1 MKTELTVAAVLLMI
15 SFGAFAGTLKG
26 TVTDENDSPMA
37 GVDVSV
43 WGKES
48 IKSKTDARGQFK
60 ITSDDLVP
68 GNRYSVK
75 AEKDGFIM
83 TQASFGTEMYEDEED
98 MEPLE
103 ITMKKEDPEPETPA
117 TEVKDPALK
126 GGAVTAP
133 SSESESEE
141 EEAVKEEETKLAEK
155 EEAKPAEKPAEKEEA
170 KPAEK
175 PAEKAEAK
183 PAEKEEAKP
192 AEKPAEK

>member
-75 AEKDGFIM
+75 AEKDGYIM
-83 TQASFGTEMYEDEED
+83 SQASFGTEMYEDEED

-126 GGAVTAP
+126 GGTVTAP
-133 SSESESEE
+133 SSESE
-141 EEAVKEEETKLAEK
+141 EEAVKEEETKPAEK
-155 EEAKPAEKPAEKEEA
+155 EEAKPAEKEEA

>member
-75 AEKDGFIM
+75 AEKDGYIM
-83 TQASFGTEMYEDEED
+83 SQASFGTEMYEDEED

-103 ITMKKEDPEPETPA
+103 ITMKKEEPEPETPA

-126 GGAVTAP
+126 GGTVTAP

-141 EEAVKEEETKLAEK
+141 EAVKEEETKPAEK
-155 EEAKPAEKPAEKEEA
+155 EEAKPAEKEEA

>member
-26 TVTDENDSPMA
+26 TVTDENDSPMS

-75 AEKDGFIM
+75 AEKDGYIM
-83 TQASFGTEMYEDEED
+83 SQASFGTEMYEDEED

-133 SSESESEE
+133 SSESE
-141 EEAVKEEETKLAEK
+141 EEAVKEEETKPAEK

>member
-1 MKTELTVAAVLLMI
+1 MKTSFTVAIVLSLL
-15 SFGAFAGTLKG
+15 SFGAFAGTMKG
-26 TVTDENDSPMA
+26 TVTDENGTPMA

-126 GGAVTAP
+126 GGTVTAP
-133 SSESESEE
+133 SSESEE
-141 EEAVKEEETKLAEK
+141 EEAVKEEETKPAEK
-155 EEAKPAEKPAEKEEA
+155 EEAKPAEKEEA

>member
-1 MKTELTVAAVLLMI
+1 MKTGFTVAAVLLLT
-15 SFGAFAGTLKG
+15 SFGVFAGTLKG

-48 IKSKTDARGQFK
+48 IKSKTDSRGQFK

-75 AEKDGFIM
+75 AEKDGYIM
-83 TQASFGTEMYEDEED
+83 SQASFGTEMYEDEED

-103 ITMKKEDPEPETPA
+103 ITMKKEEPEPEAPA
-117 TEVKDPALK
+117 TEAKDPAL
-126 GGAVTAP
+126 ANAANEAP
-133 SSESESEE
+133 AEVEE
-141 EEAVKEEETKLAEK
+141 EKEKEEEKPAEKAEAKPAEKSAEK
-155 EEAKPAEKPAEKEEA
+155 EEAKPAEKPAEKAETKPAEKEEA

-175 PAEKAEAK
+175 PAEK
-183 PAEKEEAKP
+183 
-192 AEKPAEK
+192 

>member
-1 MKTELTVAAVLLMI
+1 M
-15 SFGAFAGTLKG
+15 
-26 TVTDENDSPMA
+26 
-37 GVDVSV
+37 
-43 WGKES
+43 
-48 IKSKTDARGQFK
+48 
-60 ITSDDLVP
+60 P

-126 GGAVTAP
+126 GGTVTAP
-133 SSESESEE
+133 SSESEE
-141 EEAVKEEETKLAEK
+141 EEAVKEEETKPAEK
-155 EEAKPAEKPAEKEEA
+155 EEAKPAEKEEA

>member
-75 AEKDGFIM
+75 AEKDGYIM
-83 TQASFGTEMYEDEED
+83 SQASFGTEMYEDEED

-103 ITMKKEDPEPETPA
+103 ITMKKEEPEPEAPA

-126 GGAVTAP
+126 GGTVTAP
-133 SSESESEE
+133 SSESE
-141 EEAVKEEETKLAEK
+141 EEAVKEEETKPAEK
-155 EEAKPAEKPAEKEEA
+155 EEAKPAEKEEA

>member
-75 AEKDGFIM
+75 AEKEGFIM

-103 ITMKKEDPEPETPA
+103 ITMKKEEPEPETPA

-126 GGAVTAP
+126 GGTVTAP
-133 SSESESEE
+133 SSESE
-141 EEAVKEEETKLAEK
+141 EEAVKEEETKPAEK
-155 EEAKPAEKPAEKEEA
+155 EEAKPAEKEEA

>member
-1 MKTELTVAAVLLMI
+1 MKTSFTVAAVLFLV

-48 IKSKTDARGQFK
+48 IKSKTDSRGQFK

-75 AEKDGFIM
+75 AEKDGYIM
-83 TQASFGTEMYEDEED
+83 SQASFGTEMYEDEED

-103 ITMKKEDPEPETPA
+103 ITMKKEDPDPEAPA
-117 TEVKDPALK
+117 TEAKDPAL
-126 GGAVTAP
+126 ANAANEAP
-133 SSESESEE
+133 AEVEE
-141 EEAVKEEETKLAEK
+141 EKEK
-155 EEAKPAEKPAEKEEA
+155 EE
-170 KPAEK
+170 EK

-192 AEKPAEK
+192 AEKPAEKTEAKPAEKEEAKPAEKPAEK

>member
-1 MKTELTVAAVLLMI
+1 MKTELIVAAVLLMI

-60 ITSDDLVP
+60 ITSDELVP

-126 GGAVTAP
+126 GGTVTAP

-141 EEAVKEEETKLAEK
+141 EAIKEEETKPAEK
-155 EEAKPAEKPAEKEEA
+155 EEAKPAEKEEA

>member
-75 AEKDGFIM
+75 AEKDGYIM
-83 TQASFGTEMYEDEED
+83 SQASFGTEMYEDEED

-103 ITMKKEDPEPETPA
+103 ITMKKEEPEPEAPA

-126 GGAVTAP
+126 GGTVTAP
-133 SSESESEE
+133 SSESE
-141 EEAVKEEETKLAEK
+141 EEAVKEEETKPAEK

>member
-75 AEKDGFIM
+75 AEKEGYIM
-83 TQASFGTEMYEDEED
+83 SQASFGTEMYEEEED

-103 ITMKKEDPEPETPA
+103 ITMKKEDPEPEAPA

-126 GGAVTAP
+126 GGTVTAP

-141 EEAVKEEETKLAEK
+141 EAVKEEE
-155 EEAKPAEKPAEKEEA
+155 AKS
-170 KPAEK
+170 
-175 PAEKAEAK
+175 AEKAEAK

-192 AEKPAEK
+192 AEKPAEKTEAKPAEKEEAKPAEKPAEK

>member
-1 MKTELTVAAVLLMI
+1 MKTRFTVAAVLLTI

-60 ITSDDLVP
+60 ITSDELVP

-75 AEKDGFIM
+75 AEKEGYIM
-83 TQASFGTEMYEDEED
+83 SQASFGTEMYEEEED

-103 ITMKKEDPEPETPA
+103 ITMKKEGPEPEAPA

-126 GGAVTAP
+126 GGTPAA
-133 SSESESEE
+133 SAESESESE
-141 EEAVKEEETKLAEK
+141 EEAVKEEE
-155 EEAKPAEKPAEKEEA
+155 AKS
-170 KPAEK
+170 
-175 PAEKAEAK
+175 AEKAEAK

-192 AEKPAEK
+192 AEKPAEKTEAKPAEKEEAKPVEKPAEK

>member
-60 ITSDDLVP
+60 ITSDELVP

-75 AEKDGFIM
+75 AEKEGFIM

-103 ITMKKEDPEPETPA
+103 ITMKKEEPEPETPA

-126 GGAVTAP
+126 GGTVTAP

-141 EEAVKEEETKLAEK
+141 EAVKEEETKPAEK
-155 EEAKPAEKPAEKEEA
+155 EEAKPAEKEEA

>member
-1 MKTELTVAAVLLMI
+1 MKTELIVAAVLLMI

-60 ITSDDLVP
+60 ITSDELVP

-126 GGAVTAP
+126 GGTVTAP

-141 EEAVKEEETKLAEK
+141 EAVKEEETKPAEK
-155 EEAKPAEKPAEKEEA
+155 EEAKPAEKEEA

>member
-1 MKTELTVAAVLLMI
+1 MKTRFTVAAVLFLI

-48 IKSKTDARGQFK
+48 IKSKTDSRGQFK

-75 AEKDGFIM
+75 AEKDGYIM
-83 TQASFGTEMYEDEED
+83 SQASFGTEMYEDEED

-117 TEVKDPALK
+117 TEAKDPALK
-126 GGAVTAP
+126 GGTVTAP

-141 EEAVKEEETKLAEK
+141 EAVKEEETK
-155 EEAKPAEKPAEKEEA
+155 PAEKT
-170 KPAEK
+170 
-175 PAEKAEAK
+175 EAK

-192 AEKPAEK
+192 AEKPAEKTEAKPAEKEEAKPAEKPAEK

>member
-48 IKSKTDARGQFK
+48 IKGKTDSRGQFK

-75 AEKDGFIM
+75 AEKDGYIM
-83 TQASFGTEMYEDEED
+83 SQASFGTEMYEDEED

-103 ITMKKEDPEPETPA
+103 ITMKKEEPEPEAPA

-126 GGAVTAP
+126 GGTVTAP
-133 SSESESEE
+133 SSESE
-141 EEAVKEEETKLAEK
+141 EEAVKEEETKPAEK
-155 EEAKPAEKPAEKEEA
+155 EEAKPAEKEEA

>member
-126 GGAVTAP
+126 GGTVTAP
-133 SSESESEE
+133 SSESEE
-141 EEAVKEEETKLAEK
+141 EEAVKEEETKPAEK
-155 EEAKPAEKPAEKEEA
+155 EEAKPAEKEEA

>member
-48 IKSKTDARGQFK
+48 IKSKTDSRGQFK

-75 AEKDGFIM
+75 AEKDGYIM
-83 TQASFGTEMYEDEED
+83 SQASFGTEMYEDEED

-103 ITMKKEDPEPETPA
+103 ITMKKEEPEPEAPA

-126 GGAVTAP
+126 GGTVTAP
-133 SSESESEE
+133 SSESE
-141 EEAVKEEETKLAEK
+141 EEAVKEEETKPAEK

>member
-141 EEAVKEEETKLAEK
+141 EAVKEEETKPAEK
-155 EEAKPAEKPAEKEEA
+155 EEAKPAEKEEA

>member
-103 ITMKKEDPEPETPA
+103 ITMKKEEPEPEAPA
-117 TEVKDPALK
+117 TEAKDSA
-126 GGAVTAP
+126 ASADT
-133 SSESESEE
+133 ESESKDEE
-141 EEAVKEEETKLAEK
+141 VSKEET
-155 EEAKPAEKPAEKEEA
+155 
-170 KPAEK
+170 K

-192 AEKPAEK
+192 AEKTEAKPAEKEEAKPAEKPAEK

>member
-48 IKSKTDARGQFK
+48 IKGKTDSRGQFK

-75 AEKDGFIM
+75 AEKDGYIM
-83 TQASFGTEMYEDEED
+83 SQASFGTEMYEDEED

-103 ITMKKEDPEPETPA
+103 ITMKKEEPEPEAPA

-126 GGAVTAP
+126 GGTVTAP

-141 EEAVKEEETKLAEK
+141 AVKEEETKPAEK
-155 EEAKPAEKPAEKEEA
+155 EEAKPAEKEEA

>member
-126 GGAVTAP
+126 GGTVTAP

-141 EEAVKEEETKLAEK
+141 EAVKEEETKPAEK
-155 EEAKPAEKPAEKEEA
+155 EEAKPAEKEEA

>member
-75 AEKDGFIM
+75 AEKDGYIM
-83 TQASFGTEMYEDEED
+83 SQASFGTEMYEDEED

-103 ITMKKEDPEPETPA
+103 ITMKKEEPEPEAPA

-126 GGAVTAP
+126 GGTVTAP

-141 EEAVKEEETKLAEK
+141 AVKEEETKPAEK
-155 EEAKPAEKPAEKEEA
+155 EEAKPAEKEEA

>member
-1 MKTELTVAAVLLMI
+1 MKTRFTVAAVLLTI

-60 ITSDDLVP
+60 ITSDELVP

-75 AEKDGFIM
+75 AEKEGYIM
-83 TQASFGTEMYEDEED
+83 SQASFGTEMYEEEED

-103 ITMKKEDPEPETPA
+103 ITMKKEDPEPEAPA

-126 GGAVTAP
+126 GGTPAA
-133 SSESESEE
+133 SAESESESE
-141 EEAVKEEETKLAEK
+141 EEAVKEEE
-155 EEAKPAEKPAEKEEA
+155 AKS
-170 KPAEK
+170 
-175 PAEKAEAK
+175 AEKAEAK

-192 AEKPAEK
+192 AEKPAEKTEAKPAEKEEAKPAEKPAEK

>member
-1 MKTELTVAAVLLMI
+1 MKTELTVAAVLLTI

-126 GGAVTAP
+126 GGTVTAP

-141 EEAVKEEETKLAEK
+141 EAVKEEETKPAEK
-155 EEAKPAEKPAEKEEA
+155 EEAKPAEKEEA

>member
-126 GGAVTAP
+126 GGTVTAP
-133 SSESESEE
+133 SSESE
-141 EEAVKEEETKLAEK
+141 EEAVKEEETKPAEK

>member
-1 MKTELTVAAVLLMI
+1 MKTELTVAAVLLTI

-126 GGAVTAP
+126 GGTVTAP

-141 EEAVKEEETKLAEK
+141 EAVKEEETKPAEK

>member
-75 AEKDGFIM
+75 AEKDGYIM
-83 TQASFGTEMYEDEED
+83 SQASFGTEMYEDEED

-103 ITMKKEDPEPETPA
+103 ITMKKEEPEPEAPA

-133 SSESESEE
+133 SSEFE
-141 EEAVKEEETKLAEK
+141 EEAVKEEETKPAEK

>member
-75 AEKDGFIM
+75 AEKDGYIM
-83 TQASFGTEMYEDEED
+83 SQASFGTEMYEDEED

-103 ITMKKEDPEPETPA
+103 ITMKKEDPEPEAPA

-126 GGAVTAP
+126 GGTVTAP

-141 EEAVKEEETKLAEK
+141 EAVKEEETK
-155 EEAKPAEKPAEKEEA
+155 PAEKT
-170 KPAEK
+170 
-175 PAEKAEAK
+175 EAK

-192 AEKPAEK
+192 AEKPAEKTEAKPAEKEEAKPAEKPAEK

>member
-103 ITMKKEDPEPETPA
+103 ITMKKEEPEPETPA

-126 GGAVTAP
+126 GGTVTAP
-133 SSESESEE
+133 SSESE
-141 EEAVKEEETKLAEK
+141 EEAVKEEETKPAEK
-155 EEAKPAEKPAEKEEA
+155 EEAKPAEKEEA

>member
-103 ITMKKEDPEPETPA
+103 ITMKKEDPEPEAPA

-126 GGAVTAP
+126 GGTVTAP

-141 EEAVKEEETKLAEK
+141 EAVKEEETKPAEK
-155 EEAKPAEKPAEKEEA
+155 EEAKPAEKEEA

>member
-75 AEKDGFIM
+75 AEKDGYIM
-83 TQASFGTEMYEDEED
+83 SQASFGTEMYEDEED

-103 ITMKKEDPEPETPA
+103 ITMKKEEPEPEAPA

-133 SSESESEE
+133 SSESE
-141 EEAVKEEETKLAEK
+141 EEAVKEEETKPAEK
-155 EEAKPAEKPAEKEEA
+155 EEAKPAEKEEA

>member
-1 MKTELTVAAVLLMI
+1 MKTSFTVAIVLSLL
-15 SFGAFAGTLKG
+15 SFGAFAGTMKG
-26 TVTDENDSPMA
+26 TVTDENGTPMA

-75 AEKDGFIM
+75 AEKDGYIM
-83 TQASFGTEMYEDEED
+83 SQASFGTEMYEDEED

-117 TEVKDPALK
+117 TEAKDSA
-126 GGAVTAP
+126 ASAET
-133 SSESESEE
+133 ESESKDEE
-141 EEAVKEEETKLAEK
+141 VSKEET
-155 EEAKPAEKPAEKEEA
+155 
-170 KPAEK
+170 K

-192 AEKPAEK
+192 AEKPAEKTEAKPAEKEEAKPAEKPAEK

>member
-126 GGAVTAP
+126 GGTVTAP
-133 SSESESEE
+133 SSESE
-141 EEAVKEEETKLAEK
+141 EEAVKEEETKPAEK
-155 EEAKPAEKPAEKEEA
+155 EEAKPAEKEEA